1 MTQISGPAPQHKKG
15 MSAGFLAI
23 ILFKWLKAAT
33 FVLFGVIALK
43 LARASE
49 MPSAIRIADF
59 FSVSRENE
67 LVHHVADLIQ
77 PITPRQA
84 TGFGFASL
92 LVGAVFLVEGS
103 LLAARVWWSTYF
115 TIVLTALG
123 IPLELYEIVHRPD
136 APRRYALLAINLA
149 ILLYLWARRSEF
161 RKKTGAD

>member
-1 MTQISGPAPQHKKG
+1 

-23 ILFKWLKAAT
+23 ILFKWLKAAA
-33 FVLFGVIALK
+33 FVLFGVVALK

-49 MPSAIRIADF
+49 MPSAIHIADF

-92 LVGAVFLVEGS
+92 LVGAVFFVEGS
-103 LLAARVWWSTYF
+103 LLAFRVSWSTYF

-136 APRRYALLAINLA
+136 APRRYSLLAINLA
-149 ILLYLWARRSEF
+149 ILLYLWARRNEF
-161 RKKTGAD
+161 REKKTDAD